1 MSMAKISNYL
11 TNRGCIH
18 LTQKLGPKAAKGFK
32 GLRQI
37 EEAEFID
44 KKMI

>member
-11 TNRGCIH
+11 TSRGCIRGTH
-18 LTQKLGPKAAKGFK
+18 KFGPKAAKGFK

-37 EEAEFID
+37 EEVD
-44 KKMI
+44 LDD